1 MGLFSFQPER
11 SGDTCKWTALAVASL
26 GTLIGILNAGTLII
40 ALPTIMVWLNTI
52 LTGVTWVLIVY
63 MLILTILAPACGRL
77 ADICGRKPLCVLGI
91 VVFSAGSLRCGIPIE
106 RWRRITG
113 SG

>member
-1 MGLFSFQPER
+1 VGLFSFQPER

-52 LTGVTWVLIVY
+52 LTGVT
-63 MLILTILAPACGRL
+63 
-77 ADICGRKPLCVLGI
+77 
-91 VVFSAGSLRCGIPIE
+91 
-106 RWRRITG
+106 
-113 SG
+113 